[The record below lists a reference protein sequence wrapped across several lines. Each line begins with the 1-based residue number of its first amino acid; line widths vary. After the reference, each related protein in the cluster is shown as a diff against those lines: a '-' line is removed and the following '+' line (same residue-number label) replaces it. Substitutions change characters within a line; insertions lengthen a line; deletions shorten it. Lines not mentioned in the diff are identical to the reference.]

1 MILWLVNL
9 DIFIHFHGLRFYPKK
24 CVYTVVWKKMLD
36 SILSKDFVPKKK
48 DRFYSFGK
56 SGWIISAKN

>member
-9 DIFIHFHGLRFYPKK
+9 DMSTRFHGLRFYPKK
-24 CVYTVVWKKMLD
+24 CAFTVVWKKMLD

-56 SGWIISAKN
+56 FGWIISSKK